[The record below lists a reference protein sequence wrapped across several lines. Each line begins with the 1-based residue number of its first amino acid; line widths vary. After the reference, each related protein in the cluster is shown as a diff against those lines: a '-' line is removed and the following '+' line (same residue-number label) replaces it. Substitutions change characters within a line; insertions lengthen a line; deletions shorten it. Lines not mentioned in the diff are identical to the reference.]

1 MKSTYKLLGSFW
13 DGRKDLD
20 EPLAEYSRE
29 KQIRDYKEEFD
40 LFDSQEYTRSVKVSE
55 LLRQNIGE
63 KILPILERLRL
74 CSKVVFVLDCSIQSE
89 NPVIRKFLSKRI
101 SQCLRY
107 MQDHL
112 ADNPVEIYIQTT
124 KHS

>member
-40 LFDSQEYTRSVKVSE
+40 LFDSQEYIRSVKISE
-55 LLRQNIGE
+55 LLRQNVGE